1 MVDFKKTFGSRREV
15 YNGTAEKTT
24 GGLFKKDLFKNK
36 NGRIVSKKKHFTAKK
51 EKRLEK
57 FGFFTEKGKF
67 GHISKED
74 KIKKKKK
81 TRKM

>member
-36 NGRIVSKKKHFTAKK
+36 NGRIVSKKNI
-51 EKRLEK
+51 LQQ
-57 FGFFTEKGKF
+57 
-67 GHISKED
+67 
-74 KIKKKKK
+74 KKKNV
-81 TRKM
+81 